1 MMLFRKLFPPD
12 LMSFCVMLSTQGY
25 LSLIAIIYL
34 VSIMPHPYCV
44 NVMYLCYPATNS
56 TYLSFVTYPDICFDI
71 INNIFRML
79 IEFNPIFKGK
89 LNKPFNKITGQLSL
103 AIR

>member
-34 VSIMPHPYCV
+34 ISIMPHPYCV
-44 NVMYLCYPATNS
+44 NVMYLCRPATNS
-56 TYLSFVTYPDICFDI
+56 TYLSFVTYPDISFDI

-79 IEFNPIFKGK
+79 IELYSVFKGK
-89 LNKPFNKITGQLSL
+89 FNEILYKITCQLSV
-103 AIR
+103 AI